1 MRQLACMKALTRL
14 SILVALVACGGSKP
28 KPAEPTPPPAAPP
41 AAEAPAEAKAPAE
54 PPAPPPPPPPKT
66 FKATAALTPVKG
78 QKLAATT
85 VSFAQQEGKD
95 TQVSSEGGVSGLA
108 KGTYH
113 LVVHTSAD
121 CGANAAKAGA
131 AMKDAPNV
139 DVTVGA
145 DKKGTVD
152 ASDVKLALDGD
163 SSIVGHTLVLHADA
177 KGKPGKAIACGPI
190 QKAGGGEE

>member
-1 MRQLACMKALTRL
+1 MKALTRL

-28 KPAEPTPPPAAPP
+28 KPAPAPEPAPAPP
-41 AAEAPAEAKAPAE
+41 AAAAEPAEKAPAE
-54 PPAPPPPPPPKT
+54 PPAPPPPPPPKML
-66 FKATAALTPVKG
+66 KATAALTPVKG
-78 QKLAATT
+78 QKLTATT
-85 VSFAQQEGKD
+85 VSFAQEEGKD

-163 SSIVGHTLVLHADA
+163 ASIVGHTLVLHADA

-190 QKAGGGEE
+190 QKAGGEE